1 MVTSALGGKFHM
13 KAAFLIGR
21 LVFGGFFLYNGIH
34 HIKER
39 KQLAQYAGAKNVPM
53 PEAAV
58 TATGIA
64 LIAGGVSI
72 LLGVKPKLGTAAI
85 AGFLAGVSPVMHNF
99 WSVQDPNQRMTEMVQ
114 FSKNMAL
121 LGSALA
127 LMGVDEPWPASV
139 PISRAEVEARGYE
152 DLVAA

>member
-1 MVTSALGGKFHM
+1 M

-21 LVFGGFFLYNGIH
+21 LVFGGFFLYNGINH
-34 HIKER
+34 LKER
-39 KQLAQYAGAKNVPM
+39 KSLAQYAETKNVPM
-53 PEAAV
+53 AEAVVA
-58 TATGIA
+58 ATGVA
-64 LIAGGVSI
+64 LMAGGASI
-72 LLGVKPKLGTAAI
+72 LLGIKPKFGTAAI

-99 WSVQDPNQRMTEMVQ
+99 WSVQEPQQRMNEMIN

-127 LMGVDEPWPASV
+127 LMGVDEPWPISV
-139 PISRAEVEARGYE
+139 PISQEEIEARGYE

>member
-1 MVTSALGGKFHM
+1 M

-21 LVFGGFFLYNGIH
+21 LVFGGFFLYNGINH
-34 HIKER
+34 LKER
-39 KQLAQYAGAKNVPM
+39 RSLAQYAEAKNVPL
-53 PEAAV
+53 ADAV
-58 TATGIA
+58 VATTGVV
-64 LIAGGVSI
+64 LMAGGASI
-72 LLGVKPKLGTAAI
+72 LLGIKPKFGTAAI

-99 WSVQDPNQRMTEMVQ
+99 WSVQEPQQRMNEMIN

-127 LMGVDEPWPASV
+127 LMGVDEPWPISV
-139 PISRAEVEARGYE
+139 PISQEEIEARGYE

>member
-1 MVTSALGGKFHM
+1 M

-21 LVFGGFFLYNGIH
+21 LVFGGFFLYNGINH
-34 HIKER
+34 LKQR
-39 KQLAQYAGAKNVPM
+39 KQLAQYAETKNVPM
-53 PEAAV
+53 AEAVVA
-58 TATGIA
+58 ATGVA
-64 LIAGGVSI
+64 LIGGGTSI

-99 WSVQDPNQRMTEMVQ
+99 WSVQEPGQRLNEMIN

-121 LGSALA
+121 LGSAVA
-127 LMGVDEPWPASV
+127 LMGVDEPWPVSV
-139 PISRAEVEARGYE
+139 PISQKEVEARGYE

>member
-1 MVTSALGGKFHM
+1 M

-21 LVFGGFFLYNGIH
+21 LVFGGFFLYNGINH
-34 HIKER
+34 LKER
-39 KQLAQYAGAKNVPM
+39 KSLGQYAESKNVPM
-53 PEAAV
+53 AEVAV
-58 TATGIA
+58 TATGVM
-64 LIAGGVSI
+64 LIAGGTSI

-99 WSVQDPNQRMTEMVQ
+99 WSVQEPGQRLNEMIN

-127 LMGVDEPWPASV
+127 LMGVDEPWPASI
-139 PISRAEVEARGYE
+139 PISQEEVAARGYE

>member
-1 MVTSALGGKFHM
+1 V
-13 KAAFLIGR
+13 
-21 LVFGGFFLYNGIH
+21 V
-34 HIKER
+34 
-39 KQLAQYAGAKNVPM
+39 
-53 PEAAV
+53 
-58 TATGIA
+58 
-64 LIAGGVSI
+64 LIAGGTSI

-99 WSVQDPNQRMTEMVQ
+99 WNMEDPQQRMNEMIH

-139 PISRAEVEARGYE
+139 PISQEEVAARGYE
-152 DLVAA
+152 DLLAA

>member
-1 MVTSALGGKFHM
+1 M

-34 HIKER
+34 HLKER
-39 KQLAQYAGAKNVPM
+39 KSLAQYAESKNVPLA
-53 PEAAV
+53 EAAV
-58 TATGIA
+58 AATGIA
-64 LIAGGVSI
+64 LIAGGTSI

-99 WSVQDPNQRMTEMVQ
+99 WSVQDPQQRLNEMTN

-139 PISRAEVEARGYE
+139 PISRDEVEARGYE

>member
-1 MVTSALGGKFHM
+1 M

-21 LVFGGFFLYNGIH
+21 LVFGGFFLYNGINH
-34 HIKER
+34 LKQR
-39 KQLAQYAGAKNVPM
+39 KQLAQYAESKNVPM
-53 PEAAV
+53 AEAVVAS
-58 TATGIA
+58 TGVV
-64 LIAGGVSI
+64 LLAGGTSI

-99 WSVQDPNQRMTEMVQ
+99 WSVQEPGERLNEMIN

-127 LMGVDEPWPASV
+127 LMGIDEPWPASL
-139 PISRAEVEARGYE
+139 PISQEEVEARGYE
-152 DLVAA
+152 DLIAA